1 MTRLGYSLEQHH
13 HGPTRPWLGLSC
25 FPFNIFLFPIIQ
37 GLFSPKFTLFVF
49 HPVRIQGANT
59 LISAC
64 LLSCFSRVRLFA
76 TLQIVA
82 CQAPLF
88 MAFSRQDYW
97 SGLSCHP
104 PGDVPY
110 SGIKLVLLMSP
121 ALAVGFFTTSANQE
135 ATDYWTPTQF

>member
-88 MAFSRQDYW
+88 MAFSRQEYW
-97 SGLSCHP
+97 SGLSCPP
-104 PGDVPY
+104 PGDLLDP
-110 SGIKLVLLMSP
+110 GIEPVSLKSP
-121 ALAVGFFTTSANQE
+121 AFAGIFFFLPL
-135 ATDYWTPTQF
+135 TPPGKP